1 MTRKDEAGALDS
13 IVYVQLLLLACLMA
27 AAAVVVVVLVV
38 VATVNVVVVLRCY
51 SCFFCVCSSFEP
63 SSEVRCSPIMF
74 CHAAVPSVWSSL
86 SMMSYS
92 TVFFIS

>member
-27 AAAVVVVVLVV
+27 AAAVVVVVLVLVV
-38 VATVNVVVVLRCY
+38 VATVDVVVVLRCY

-74 CHAAVPSVWSSL
+74 YTSSR
-86 SMMSYS
+86 
-92 TVFFIS
+92 ISETKRLNK